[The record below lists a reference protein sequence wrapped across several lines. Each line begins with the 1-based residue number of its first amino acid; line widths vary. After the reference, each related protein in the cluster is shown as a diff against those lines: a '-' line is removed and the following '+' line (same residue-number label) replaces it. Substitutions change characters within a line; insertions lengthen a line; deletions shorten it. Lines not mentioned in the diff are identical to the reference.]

1 MQSSAFLAKPLGP
14 FFLVLGVGMFVNQS
28 IYQAMINDFLHS
40 TALVYLS
47 GLLSLLAGL
56 VIVNVH
62 NSWTLGWSVGYHGD
76 WLDHAARRN
85 GAPRAATVGHC
96 IGTTVYGSGVAL
108 VVVAAVSFVLGGFL
122 TFKGYWL

>member
-62 NSWTLGWSVGYHGD
+62 NSWTLGWSVVI
-76 WLDHAARRN
+76 
-85 GAPRAATVGHC
+85 TV
-96 IGTTVYGSGVAL
+96 IGWIML
-108 VVVAAVSFVLGGFL
+108 LGGMVRL
-122 TFKGYWL
+122 VLPQLAIA